1 MMTGSRQYIAG
12 EFLHAV
18 NMRFEK
24 VLGATGSWSLSVN
37 EQDQNVVRFRYLTAT
52 ARGLAYVVPQVVL
65 EIGTHAEFVPRDR
78 FSIRS
83 FAAEEFPGLIAE
95 GQAAVVA
102 LLAKR
107 TFWEKATILPAEY
120 HRPPDKPL
128 PERYSRHYCDV
139 ALLAEG
145 SIRGEALADMP
156 LLAQVVRHKETF
168 YPSAWAR
175 YDLARPGSLRLL
187 PPAERVA
194 ALERDYRNMG
204 VMIFDAPPAFDKLM
218 ETLGVLEKEITG
230 SPVPCAIGLTLTVTQ
245 AMCGETGSDS
255 IVVQLW

>member
-1 MMTGSRQYIAG
+1 MDCTALGFIGEMDPRRGEISKTRRASILGEMMTGSRQYIAG

-107 TFWEKATILPAEY
+107 TFWEKATMLHAEW
-120 HRPPDKPL
+120 HRPPDKQL
-128 PERYSRHYCDV
+128 PGRYSRHYYDI
-139 ALLAEG
+139 AMLAEG
-145 SIRGEALADMP
+145 SIRADALSDMA

-168 YPSAWAR
+168 YPSAWAH

-187 PPAERVA
+187 PAEKRVA
-194 ALERDYRNMG
+194 ALERDYRNIN
-204 VMIFDAPPAFDKLM
+204 VMIFGEPPAFNKIM
-218 ETLGVLEKEITG
+218 ETLAALEQEINR
-230 SPVPCAIGLTLTVTQ
+230 
-245 AMCGETGSDS
+245 
-255 IVVQLW
+255 